1 MYKHAQS
8 VADKNFVMLY
18 CKSNNPQSQAGF
30 SVSKKYGNAVHRN
43 RIRRQ
48 LKAAVSNCMPNV
60 APRYNIIFIPRKKES
75 YVYADIAQSVSALL
89 AKAGLIV

>member
-18 CKSNNPQSQAGF
+18 CKSNNQQSQAGF
-30 SVSKKYGNAVHRN
+30 SVSKKFGNAVHRN

-48 LKAAVSNCMPNV
+48 LKAAVSNYMPNV
-60 APRYNIIFIPRKKES
+60 APRYNIIFIPRKKDS
-75 YVYADIAQSVSALL
+75 YDYADIVKSVSALL